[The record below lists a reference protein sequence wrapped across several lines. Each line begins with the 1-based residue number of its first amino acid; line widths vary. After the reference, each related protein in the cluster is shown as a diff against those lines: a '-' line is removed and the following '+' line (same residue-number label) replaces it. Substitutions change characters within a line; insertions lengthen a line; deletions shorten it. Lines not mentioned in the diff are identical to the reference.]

1 MVTGKADREGVESR
15 KDRHWS
21 WPMVSS
27 HQQARVSC
35 AS

>member
-15 KDRHWS
+15 KDRRWN
-21 WPMVSS
+21 WPMGSC

-35 AS
+35 AL